1 MNNNKMI
8 QLDGISEDARS
19 ILVKAIP
26 HQRGGFT
33 SEDKEYFQLYHDFMK
48 ATNSKFVGEGSFNR
62 FQVAVE
68 GMRRKM
74 KTLTYKDSGSIEG
87 AMYKGRVQ

>member
-1 MNNNKMI
+1 MI
-8 QLDGISEDARS
+8 LPPADKICRARWN
-19 ILVKAIP
+19 I
-26 HQRGGFT
+26 
-33 SEDKEYFQLYHDFMK
+33 QLYHDFMK

-74 KTLTYKDSGSIEG
+74 KTLTYKDNGSIEG